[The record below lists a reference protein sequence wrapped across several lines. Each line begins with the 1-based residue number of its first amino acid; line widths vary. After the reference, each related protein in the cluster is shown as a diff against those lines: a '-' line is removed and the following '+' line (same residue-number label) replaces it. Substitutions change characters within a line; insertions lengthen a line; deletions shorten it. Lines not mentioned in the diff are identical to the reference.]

1 MSTEQFSVRFR
12 IRNSET
18 AILGGLKTNSTVT
31 VLTMLQRVNLPHS
44 VIFTHWHCK
53 SFPSVLNS
61 FYITTFRI
69 ASFCV
74 CAQFRYCK
82 IKQGKNNP

>member
-1 MSTEQFSVRFR
+1 MSTEQFSVWFR

-31 VLTMLQRVNLPHS
+31 VLTMLQRVNLPTG
-44 VIFTHWHCK
+44 THWHCK